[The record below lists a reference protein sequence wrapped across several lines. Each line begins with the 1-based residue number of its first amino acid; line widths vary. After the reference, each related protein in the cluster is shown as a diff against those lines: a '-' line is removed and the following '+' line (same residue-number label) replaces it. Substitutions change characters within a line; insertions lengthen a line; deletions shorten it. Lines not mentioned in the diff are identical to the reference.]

1 MSINAERSKAIRER
15 IKNELGY
22 TSKQVSVR
30 SSNCGYSDETRITVK
45 DLSCDFEAIEKIA
58 KSFEKVDYDQYNGE
72 ILSGGN
78 TYIFVAYDWDVLH
91 QAEEK
96 EIENAEKAII
106 EADFENAERNQTFYT
121 DKLGGQY
128 VIIPC
133 GFEKSARRYSLAY
146 FAKDEKC
153 GKNLN
158 GGGECFEQAKWTVAR
173 FLAINKAKAA

>member
-1 MSINAERSKAIRER
+1 MSRNSERSKAIRER

-22 TSKQVSVR
+22 NSKQVSVR
-30 SSNCGYSDETRITVK
+30 SSYCGYSSETSITVK

-58 KSFEKVDYDQYNGE
+58 NSFEKVDYDQYNGE

-78 TYIFVAYDWDVLH
+78 TYISVAYDWGVLH

-96 EIENAEKAII
+96 EIENAEKAIN
-106 EADFENAERNQTFYT
+106 EADLENEARNQTFYT
-121 DKLGGQY
+121 DKQGGQY
-128 VIIPC
+128 VIIPS
-133 GFEKSARRYSLAY
+133 GLEKSTRRYSLAY

-158 GGGECFEQAKWTVAR
+158 CGGEYFEQAKWTVAR
-173 FLAINKAKAA
+173 FLAINKAKSA